1 MTNTYGK
8 TQSIRESRESDLY
21 LGFQYG
27 YLNNVLLLTNR
38 KEKEKQ
44 VIKLAEEGKTTRE
57 IAKEVHVSLKDI
69 GKIIRKETGDDNNE
83 AAEKDNE
90 KEKAKEKQKRLKSL
104 SSYAQAFQ
112 MFKDKLS
119 LADVVIEL
127 DIDTGIVLN
136 YYEDYLILV
145 RTYNFMTI
153 YDELKYDLP
162 IFIHLYKRIKKEGLS
177 KQDITDLLQNQQRL
191 RDMEKR
197 VGLYNDFIRSQ
208 ELQVG
213 QI

>member
-112 MFKDKLS
+112 MFKDKKT
-119 LADVVIEL
+119 LADVAIEL
-127 DIDTGIVLN
+127 DIDTGTVLN

-145 RTYNFMTI
+145 RTNI
-153 YDELKYDLP
+153 
-162 IFIHLYKRIKKEGLS
+162 S
-177 KQDITDLLQNQQRL
+177 W
-191 RDMEKR
+191 
-197 VGLYNDFIRSQ
+197 
-208 ELQVG
+208 
-213 QI
+213 

>member
-127 DIDTGIVLN
+127 DIGTGIVLN

>member
-208 ELQVG
+208 ELQIR
-213 QI
+213 QL